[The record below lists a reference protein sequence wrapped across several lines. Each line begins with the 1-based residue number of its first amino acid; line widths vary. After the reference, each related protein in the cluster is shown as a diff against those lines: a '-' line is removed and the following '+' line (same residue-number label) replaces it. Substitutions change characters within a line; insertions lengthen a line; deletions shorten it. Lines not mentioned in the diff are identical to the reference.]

1 MEVLGV
7 RIVLLMDIEE
17 HHGTV
22 WFFMEKNKLE
32 ICTESVYLFILF
44 FFFNSL
50 FLCFVL
56 YRVGLARH
64 HFMFTGSR
72 ANFGISIIIT
82 SLLENC
88 RAKH

>member
-7 RIVLLMDIEE
+7 RIILLLDIEE

-22 WFFMEKNKLE
+22 RIFMEENKLE
-32 ICTESVYLFILF
+32 ICTESVYLFL
-44 FFFNSL
+44 L

-56 YRVGLARH
+56 YRVGLDQH
-64 HFMFTGSR
+64 HFMFTGSQ

-82 SLLENC
+82 SLLANC
-88 RAKH
+88 RTAE